1 MRRPIN
7 PIPSFYASVSRKTL
21 NKTPAGGYEP
31 GEKMS
36 RDLALRTY
44 TINGAFAAFEEN
56 IKGSIEVGKLADIT
70 AISLEAMNTMPINNP
85 LSQVVY
91 SVNSTQVT
99 HVWIG
104 GRMVLRD
111 RCLETM
117 DMNGIRDKAKHWQ
130 HRFEQG

>member
-1 MRRPIN
+1 M
-7 PIPSFYASVSRKTL
+7 
-21 NKTPAGGYEP
+21 
-31 GEKMS
+31 
-36 RDLALRTY
+36 
-44 TINGAFAAFEEN
+44 TINGARALGLETS
-56 IKGSIEVGKLADIT
+56 IGSLEVGKLADIT

-117 DMNGIRDKAKHWQ
+117 DMNGIKDKAKHWQ